1 MTDFP
6 KHEVSNIQ
14 RKQLWK
20 KERFKAITKENQLAT
35 SCMSYCKERPPQL
48 D

>member
-20 KERFKAITKENQLAT
+20 KERFKAITKEKLIGNKLHVLLQGKIT
-35 SCMSYCKERPPQL
+35 ST
-48 D
+48 